1 MQSYRLTLWAEND
14 VEGIVTLTLMGAAG
28 AAAAA
33 SEKPVAEITWS
44 LNLNMKQLT
53 WWSTLAVLAIGQRHR
68 ETLNRK
74 YFSLHGS
81 AFIWFSMFDVCGQL
95 ATKDND

>member
-53 WWSTLAVLAIGQRHR
+53 W
-68 ETLNRK
+68 
-74 YFSLHGS
+74 
-81 AFIWFSMFDVCGQL
+81 
-95 ATKDND
+95 

>member
-14 VEGIVTLTLMGAAG
+14 VEGIVTLTLMGAA
-28 AAAAA
+28 AA

-53 WWSTLAVLAIGQRHR
+53 W
-68 ETLNRK
+68 
-74 YFSLHGS
+74 
-81 AFIWFSMFDVCGQL
+81 
-95 ATKDND
+95 